1 MFDLNSLTNINCLIC
16 RDKLID
22 ISDRE
27 ADKKC
32 TKKEYRVYLKP
43 LTKLDCGHYYH
54 INCIKT
60 AIISESISSTYN
72 NHFSKKCPYCSCK
85 INKVVPLFNELVN
98 KDMLFDKKEVV
109 IKKSINNIKN
119 TDNKKARCICITAS
133 GKKCKLFE
141 SSIGSKY
148 CRIHKYHMD
157 KYNTNTNEM
166 NTNTSEMD
174 TNTNE
179 MNANMNEIN
188 ANMNE
193 MDTNTNEM
201 NTNTILENKYNT
213 VVV

>member
-157 KYNTNTNEM
+157 KSSIPEI
-166 NTNTSEMD
+166 NTSY
-174 TNTNE
+174 TST
-179 MNANMNEIN
+179 
-188 ANMNE
+188 NE

-201 NTNTILENKYNT
+201 NTNTNEMNTNTILANKYNT
-213 VVV
+213 FVV